1 MVRVGFRTTEM
12 LRRIRPGVGFFMADS
27 RKLTDFSRQELYDL
41 IWSTPVTQVAADFG
55 VTEVT
60 VKNHCNNRRVPRP
73 AQRYWKAM
81 AAGGR
86 PRKKPLP
93 PSAQE
98 VFETE
103 AQRRVPKCL
112 ALPALGTPL
121 HPLAA
126 ELLRVLNKTKPDHK
140 KLIHLK
146 EPSCPEVNIS
156 KALAERVAQSFHVIL
171 QAVEPLGI
179 EFRKYSG
186 SYNSGYFRRGQDR
199 LFLTI
204 EEVLID
210 PLSAGRRARW
220 WQWTGTGTPTGHLAF
235 SFEAHRYQSGEEKE
249 WLETKKHPLER
260 VLSEA
265 VCAVRLHFL
274 TLQRKHIQEVIDRK
288 KWKEDYEK
296 RHREWQAKEAIRI
309 QKEREQAHLN
319 AIAKAIDDRKQ
330 DLIKAAEWWRR
341 SRGITDFVEES
352 ERRWKIPSGVLDPEQ
367 AAWLAWAKE
376 IANSMSPFTAGY
388 PDPPKHGAFDPST
401 IPFGGTY
408 PPAQNLSPVS

>member
-1 MVRVGFRTTEM
+1 MS
-12 LRRIRPGVGFFMADS
+12 DS
-27 RKLTDFSRQELYDL
+27 RQLEDLSRHELYDL
-41 IWSTPVTQVAADFG
+41 IWSTPVTKVAADFG

-73 AQRYWKAM
+73 TQSYWKVI
-81 AAGGR
+81 AAGGK

-103 AQRRVPKCL
+103 AQRRIPKFL
-112 ALPALGTPL
+112 ALPAPGTPL

-156 KALAERVAQSFHVIL
+156 KALAERAAQSVHVIL
-171 QAVEPLGI
+171 QALEPLGI

-186 SYNSGYFRRGQDR
+186 SYNSGYFKRGQDR

-204 EEVLID
+204 DEVLID
-210 PLSAGRRARW
+210 PLSAGRRSRW
-220 WQWTGTGTPTGHLAF
+220 WQWTGTSTPTGHLAF
-235 SFEAHRYQSGEEKE
+235 SFEAHRYQRGEEKE

-260 VLSEA
+260 VLSEVVSA
-265 VCAVRLHFL
+265 IRLHFL
-274 TLQRKHIQEVIDRK
+274 TMQRKRIQEVIDRK
-288 KWKEDYEK
+288 KWQEEYEK

-319 AIAKAIDDRKQ
+319 AIEIATSARKL
-330 DLIKAAEWWRR
+330 DLIKAAEWWHR
-341 SRGITDFVEES
+341 SHRITDFVEEC

-367 AAWLAWAKE
+367 ASWLAWARE
-376 IANSMSPFTAGY
+376 IATSMSPFTAGY
-388 PDPPKHGAFDPST
+388 PNSSKHGAFDPST
-401 IPFGGTY
+401 IPFGGPY
-408 PPAQNLSPVS
+408 PQAQNLPPVS